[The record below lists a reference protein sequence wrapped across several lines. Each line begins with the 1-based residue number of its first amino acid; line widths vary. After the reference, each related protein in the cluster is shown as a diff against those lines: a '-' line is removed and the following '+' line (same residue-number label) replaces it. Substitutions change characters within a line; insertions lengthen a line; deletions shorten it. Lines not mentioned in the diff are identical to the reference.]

1 MNITEKQ
8 KQQLIDLN
16 DSRVN
21 EILNLGLKVGEW
33 YKKKDYGDLMFY
45 FNGKYTNKNNVDNYG
60 FDYNGIFQEVI
71 GVHKHEVN
79 EYYEATKQEIEQALT
94 NEAKRRGF
102 KEGIRVKLFDSMYDI
117 STLNNGEFT
126 YQKDYNRFGIRG
138 GDSCGSFA
146 VLFKDGQWAEI
157 IDDKTEL
164 TFEEYQKLSI
174 RTCND
179 LGDSTSNDTH
189 MIFGMVTEVA
199 ELADAYKKHWAYGK
213 DLDMVNV
220 KEELGDLLFYI
231 SNFAK
236 FNNINLGEIMYTN
249 VEKLKA
255 RYPEKF
261 TNENATNRDL
271 ETERQI
277 LENGH

>member
-21 EILNLGLKVGEW
+21 DILELGLKVGKW
-33 YKKKDYGDLMFY
+33 YKYNNCILNYKE
-45 FNGKYTNKNNVDNYG
+45 TNKNNIKAYGIIPCFGWEDNYNCG
-60 FDYNGIFQEVI
+60 NSPEQWI
-71 GVHKHEVN
+71 K
-79 EYYEATKQEIEQALT
+79 ATKQEIEQALT

-102 KEGIRVKLFDSMYDI
+102 KEGVKFKCLITNEIGEMTEDYLLM
-117 STLNNGEFT
+117 NGC
-126 YQKDYNRFGIRG
+126 FGIG
-138 GDSCGSFA
+138 NSLESAFKNDIING
-146 VLFKDGQWAEI
+146 VLFKDGVWAEI
-157 IDDKTEL
+157 IDDKAEL
-164 TFEEYQKLSI
+164 TFEEYQDLSV

-179 LGDSTSNDTH
+179 LGDSIGNDTH

-220 KEELGDLLFYI
+220 KEEIGDVLFYI
-231 SNFAK
+231 SNFCK
-236 FNNINLGEIMYTN
+236 FNNINLGEVMYTN

-271 ETERQI
+271 ETERKI
-277 LENGH
+277 LENGY

>member
-1 MNITEKQ
+1 MNITEE
-8 KQQLIDLN
+8 QLEKLKNLN

-21 EILNLGLKVGEW
+21 EILNMTPELNKW
-33 YKKKDYGDLMFY
+33 YKATDNKFMIYLTKYKDDNECEGFY
-45 FNGKYTNKNNVDNYG
+45 FSGLNGEYMG
-60 FDYNGIFQEVI
+60 FCDDLGFRRCIL
-71 GVHKHEVN
+71 
-79 EYYEATKQEIEQALT
+79 ATKQEIEQALT
-94 NEAKRRGF
+94 DEAKRRGF

-213 DLDMVNV
+213 ELDMVNV

-261 TNENATNRDL
+261 TNEDATNRDL

>member
-16 DSRVN
+16 DSRVD
-21 EILNLGLKVGEW
+21 EK
-33 YKKKDYGDLMFY
+33 
-45 FNGKYTNKNNVDNYG
+45 
-60 FDYNGIFQEVI
+60 
-71 GVHKHEVN
+71 
-79 EYYEATKQEIEQALT
+79 
-94 NEAKRRGF
+94 
-102 KEGIRVKLFDSMYDI
+102 S
-117 STLNNGEFT
+117 
-126 YQKDYNRFGIRG
+126 
-138 GDSCGSFA
+138 
-146 VLFKDGQWAEI
+146 
-157 IDDKTEL
+157 EL
-164 TFEEYQKLSI
+164 TFEEYQDLSV

-179 LGDSTSNDTH
+179 LGDSISNDTH

-199 ELADAYKKHWAYGK
+199 ELADAYKKHWAYDK

-220 KEELGDLLFYI
+220 KEEIGDVLFYI
-231 SNFAK
+231 SNFCK
-236 FNNINLGEIMYTN
+236 FNNINLGEVMYTN

>member
-1 MNITEKQ
+1 MNITEE
-8 KQQLIDLN
+8 QLERLKNLN

-21 EILNLGLKVGEW
+21 EILNVLEVGQW
-33 YKKKDYGDLMFY
+33 YKDLDSKGLYYITKTKRDRFY
-45 FNGKYTNKNNVDNYG
+45 FYG
-60 FDYNGIFQEVI
+60 LDLNGIWTSEDLYI
-71 GVHKHEVN
+71 TENCDLIK
-79 EYYEATKQEIEQALT
+79 ATKKEVEYALIT
-94 NEAKRRGF
+94 EAKRREYKNGNYKCLYSYTMEVEDKYF
-102 KEGIRVKLFDSMYDI
+102 LDEKNCFWHGVK
-117 STLNNGEFT
+117 
-126 YQKDYNRFGIRG
+126 
-138 GDSCGSFA
+138 GSANLVFEN
-146 VLFKDGQWAEI
+146 GQWAEI
-157 IDDKTEL
+157 IDEKNEL
-164 TFEEYQKLSI
+164 TFEEYQKLSV

-179 LGDSTSNDTH
+179 LGNTTSNDTH

-213 DLDMVNV
+213 ELDMVNV

>member
-1 MNITEKQ
+1 MNITEE
-8 KQQLIDLN
+8 QLEQLKNLN
-16 DSRVN
+16 NSRVN

-33 YKKKDYGDLMFY
+33 YKDLNDKGLYYMTEIKEDGFY
-45 FNGKYTNKNNVDNYG
+45 FLG
-60 FDYNGIFQEVI
+60 FDTI
-71 GVHKHEVN
+71 GDWEVN
-79 EYYEATKQEIEQALT
+79 DWYLTNNCVLSKATKQEIEQALT

-117 STLNNGEFT
+117 STFNNGEFT

>member
-1 MNITEKQ
+1 MNITEE
-8 KQQLIDLN
+8 QLEKLKNLN

-21 EILNLGLKVGEW
+21 EILNMTPELNKW
-33 YKKKDYGDLMFY
+33 YKATDNKFMIYLTKYKDDNKCEGFY
-45 FNGKYTNKNNVDNYG
+45 FSGLNGEYMGFCDNLG
-60 FDYNGIFQEVI
+60 FRRCIL
-71 GVHKHEVN
+71 
-79 EYYEATKQEIEQALT
+79 ATKQEIEQALT

-213 DLDMVNV
+213 ELDMVNV

>member
-8 KQQLIDLN
+8 KQQLINLN
-16 DSRVN
+16 YIRVN
-21 EILNLGLKVGEW
+21 EILNIKPSLNKW
-33 YKKKDYGDLMFY
+33 YKVLDSNYMIYLTKYVDLGNCEGFY
-45 FNGKYTNKNNVDNYG
+45 FAGSNGEYMG
-60 FDYNGIFQEVI
+60 FCDDLSFHGCIL
-71 GVHKHEVN
+71 
-79 EYYEATKQEIEQALT
+79 ATEQEIEQALT

-102 KEGIRVKLFDSMYDI
+102 KEGIRVKLFDSMCDI

-138 GDSCGSFA
+138 GGSCNSFA
-146 VLFKDGQWAEI
+146 VLFKNGQWAEI

-213 DLDMVNV
+213 ELDMVNV

>member
-1 MNITEKQ
+1 MNTTVDIYEK
-8 KQQLIDLN
+8 
-16 DSRVN
+16 
-21 EILNLGLKVGEW
+21 
-33 YKKKDYGDLMFY
+33 YKKQID
-45 FNGKYTNKNNVDNYG
+45 
-60 FDYNGIFQEVI
+60 E
-71 GVHKHEVN
+71 
-79 EYYEATKQEIEQALT
+79 LT
-94 NEAKRRGF
+94 NVNPELGNFYKSEFLKKEAKRRGY
-102 KEGIRVKLFDSMYDI
+102 KNGNYKCLYS
-117 STLNNGEFT
+117 STMEVEDKYFLDEENCFWHGVDGNANLVFE
-126 YQKDYNRFGIRG
+126 N
-138 GDSCGSFA
+138 
-146 VLFKDGQWAEI
+146 GQWAEI

-164 TFEEYQKLSI
+164 TFEEYQKLSV

-179 LGDSTSNDTH
+179 LGNTTSNDTH

>member
-1 MNITEKQ
+1 MNITEE
-8 KQQLIDLN
+8 QLEQLKNLN
-16 DSRVN
+16 NSRVN

-33 YKKKDYGDLMFY
+33 YKDLNDKGLYYMTEIKEDRFY
-45 FNGKYTNKNNVDNYG
+45 FLG
-60 FDYNGIFQEVI
+60 FDTI
-71 GVHKHEVN
+71 GDWEVN
-79 EYYEATKQEIEQALT
+79 DWYLTNNCVLSKATKQEIEQALT

-117 STLNNGEFT
+117 STFNNGEFT